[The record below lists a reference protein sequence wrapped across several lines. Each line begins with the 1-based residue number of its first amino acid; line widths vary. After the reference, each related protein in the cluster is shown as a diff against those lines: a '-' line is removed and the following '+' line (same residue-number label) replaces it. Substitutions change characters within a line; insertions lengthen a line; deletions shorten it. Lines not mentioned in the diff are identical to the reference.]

1 MINDQNWD
9 TVLLQMIRRK
19 NTIKELDAIID
30 ILYEAKKLADNKKA
44 VIDSDKKVVDTI
56 NKSLEILIKEDD
68 D

>member
-1 MINDQNWD
+1 MKDEPNWD
-9 TVLLQMIRRK
+9 IILLQLIRRK